1 MAGTSLVICFR
12 HGINTPVRVSTS
24 ADLSVGGGQTE
35 VWDQRKEGKDPGRC
49 QLRVTASRPPW
60 PHPPW
65 DKQQGF
71 QGEHVEG
78 GVGDVVAVF
87 NQSRDSC

>member
-24 ADLSVGGGQTE
+24 AWLSMGWGQTK
-35 VWDQRKEGKDPGRC
+35 VWDQRKEGKDPKWC
-49 QLRVTASRPPW
+49 QLRVTASHPW

-71 QGEHVEG
+71 QREHVEG

-87 NQSRDSC
+87 NQSSDSC